1 MVREGQ
7 DPMGPVGLLLSNLK
21 HFVDIV
27 ASLQIPG
34 KEYKILYICIHSTK
48 GIEDPAFLK
57 YPSTNLWLQDFV
69 PLILSFLTLRTFL
82 IITPIKIQQAPLS
95 FVP

>member
-21 HFVDIV
+21 RFADIAV
-27 ASLQIPG
+27 SLQIPG

-48 GIEDPAFLK
+48 GIENPALLK
-57 YPSTNLWLQDFV
+57 YPSINLWLQDFM
-69 PLILSFLTLRTFL
+69 PLILSFLTLRTFV
-82 IITPIKIQQAPLS
+82 IVTPTKIQQATLS